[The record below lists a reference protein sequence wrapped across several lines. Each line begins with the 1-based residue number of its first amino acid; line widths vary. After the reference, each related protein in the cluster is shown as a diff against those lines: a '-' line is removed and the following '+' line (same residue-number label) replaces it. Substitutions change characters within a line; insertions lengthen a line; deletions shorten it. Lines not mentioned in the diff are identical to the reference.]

1 MSLRI
6 YIILSQSDQ
15 ILGFCRFLQ
24 TIIKTVHLIILMF
37 LILTAR
43 IKTKAHTT
51 EIKLG
56 DPPLVARSVLFVK
69 DLTAGALIT

>member
-1 MSLRI
+1 
-6 YIILSQSDQ
+6 
-15 ILGFCRFLQ
+15 
-24 TIIKTVHLIILMF
+24 MF
-37 LILTAR
+37 LILTVR